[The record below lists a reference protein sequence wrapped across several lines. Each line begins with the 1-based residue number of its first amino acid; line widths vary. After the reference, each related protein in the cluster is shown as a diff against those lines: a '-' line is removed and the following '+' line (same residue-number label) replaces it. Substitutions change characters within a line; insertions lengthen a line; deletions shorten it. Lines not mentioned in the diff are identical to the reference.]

1 MRSEQMP
8 APNPGTFPRQAT
20 RLTAVFGMALALSA
34 CNLFDR
40 LATIGSEPPMT
51 TIQNPVAN
59 PNYRPVSM
67 PMPAP
72 APIERSPHS
81 LWRPGARAFFKDQRA
96 SRVGDILTVIIDI
109 KDQAQ
114 LNNKST
120 RSRDTKEDNS
130 ISKLFG
136 YQNDLDRFFPDSIEP
151 GSLVDIDA
159 TQNIEGDG
167 SVKRDETI
175 ELRIAALVS
184 QILPNGNLVLYGR
197 QEVRVNFELREL
209 KVAGVIR
216 PEDIESD
223 NSVPYDRIAE
233 ARISYGGRG
242 QITDVQ
248 QPRYGEQVLDIILP
262 F

>member
-1 MRSEQMP
+1 MRSKQMT
-8 APNPGTFPRQAT
+8 APNPRSFHHQAT
-20 RLTAVFGMALALSA
+20 RLIAVFCMAMALSA
-34 CNLFDR
+34 CNLFER

-51 TIQNPVAN
+51 NIQNPMAN
-59 PNYRPVSM
+59 PNYQPVSM
-67 PMPAP
+67 PMPSP

-109 KDQAQ
+109 KDQAK

-120 RSRDTKEDNS
+120 RSRENKEDSS
-130 ISKLFG
+130 ISALFG
-136 YQNDLDRFFPDSIEP
+136 YQNDLDRFFPESIDP
-151 GSLVDIDA
+151 GELVDIDSS
-159 TQNIEGDG
+159 QEIEGDG

-175 ELRIAALVS
+175 ELRIAALIS

-216 PEDIESD
+216 PEDIESN

-242 QITDVQ
+242 HISDVQ
-248 QPRYGEQVLDIILP
+248 QPRYGAQVLDILLP